1 LSGLAIRVIY
11 RKASQRFSS
20 LTEEEVLK
28 WRAGEWA
35 IAEEVIWRYR
45 DRLIANRSLI
55 LSLMD
60 RVKTDE
66 ISEEMARRRPD
77 LAKYWH
83 DEVFSMRLNEEK
95 AVLKRFLELPAPN
108 ADPGDRTR

>member
-1 LSGLAIRVIY
+1 MSGLAIRVIY
-11 RKASQRFSS
+11 RKASARFSS

-35 IAEEVIWRYR
+35 IAEEVIGRYR

-55 LSLMD
+55 LSLIE

-83 DEVFSMRLNEEK
+83 DEVFIRRLGEEK
-95 AVLKRFLELPAPN
+95 ASLKRFLEGSGPIG
-108 ADPGDRTR
+108 DPDFRT